1 MLDNIVCLWILQTL
15 LAFAGNSL
23 PLKPLPPIVGLMP
36 SLSVQCALNP
46 TSRAA
51 AALLQTGEQAVVG
64 TENEGTLHSW
74 HWWNCPKPVVSTRAS
89 RHRKGF
95 KGGTS
100 AEGVRWQVTV
110 TPWFGKESH
119 KDWVFCSLHKIISK
133 LRIIITL
140 FSLNSCNDLH

>member
-1 MLDNIVCLWILQTL
+1 MLDNIVCLWILHML

-23 PLKPLPPIVGLMP
+23 PLKPLPPIVGLVP

-46 TSRAA
+46 SRAA

-100 AEGVRWQVTV
+100 AAEVRWQVTV

-119 KDWVFCSLHKIISK
+119 RGWVFYSLHKIISNLK
-133 LRIIITL
+133 IIITL